1 MKKWLH
7 GIIVCLLGVTV
18 LGGCQQLLP
27 KITKE
32 QQNNIVTRIAR
43 RYEIHS
49 VEFISFTQDNS
60 TGSYYLLFKIN
71 NEDERTGI
79 SLSSPKELDE
89 KHGTIA
95 LGPISQFVEYERNSP
110 LQDTEPV
117 DLSTIKIKYLD
128 E

>member
-1 MKKWLH
+1 MKRWLR
-7 GIIVCLLGVTV
+7 GIIVCLLGVIV
-18 LGGCQQLLP
+18 LGGCQTMP

>member
-1 MKKWLH
+1 MKRWLR
-7 GIIVCLLGVTV
+7 GIIVCLLGVIV
-18 LGGCQQLLP
+18 LGGCQTMP

-49 VEFISFTQDNS
+49 VEFISFTQDNN

-117 DLSTIKIKYLD
+117 DLSTIKIKYLG

>member
-1 MKKWLH
+1 MKRWLR
-7 GIIVCLLGVTV
+7 GIIVCLLGVIV
-18 LGGCQQLLP
+18 LGGCQTMP

-117 DLSTIKIKYLD
+117 DLSIIKIKYLD

>member
-1 MKKWLH
+1 MKRQLR
-7 GIIVCLLGVTV
+7 GIIVCLLGVIV
-18 LGGCQQLLP
+18 LGGCQTMP

-49 VEFISFTQDNS
+49 VEFISFTQDNN

-117 DLSTIKIKYLD
+117 DLSTIKIKYLG

>member
-1 MKKWLH
+1 MKRWLR
-7 GIIVCLLGVTV
+7 GIIVCLLGVIV
-18 LGGCQQLLP
+18 LGGCQTMP

-117 DLSTIKIKYLD
+117 DLSTIKIKYLG